1 MLLIDSR
8 EDSQLSKHIVKL
20 CDKENKP
27 YEKKWLEIGDYVIQ
41 TTPSLCVE
49 AKSSADFLQ
58 SVRNNRVFNQIDN
71 MDKEYDVNILLIYGN
86 LDDAVSYLDKKGYGS
101 SVKWKNKLKG
111 MFVGALSSITIH
123 TDTKVVWVDNYRTAA
138 HIVLS
143 CYANIN
149 KKLIIQKQLPKK
161 IRTDDVRID
170 MLSTVKGISIEKAK
184 LLLKKF
190 GTINELLNAN
200 EKEICTIEGIGK
212 GTAQNIHEVFSAE
225 DEVKY

>member
-8 EDSQLSKHIVKL
+8 EDSQLCKHIIKL
-20 CDKENKP
+20 CDKQKQP

-41 TTPSLCVE
+41 STPSLCVE
-49 AKSSADFLQ
+49 AKTTADFLQ
-58 SVRNNRVFNQIDN
+58 SVRNNRIFNQLDN

-86 LDDAVSYLDKKGYGS
+86 LNDAISYLDKVGMGS
-101 SVKWKNKLKG
+101 IQWRNKLKG
-111 MFVGALSSITIH
+111 MFIGALASIIMH

-138 HIVLS
+138 NLVVAS
-143 CYANIN
+143 YVKVD

-170 MLSTVKGISIEKAK
+170 LLTSIKGITVDKAK

-190 GTINELLNAN
+190 GNINEIGNTT
-200 EKEICTIEGIGK
+200 EKEICKIEGIGSV
-212 GTAQNIHEVFSAE
+212 TARNIYVALNSERR
-225 DEVKY
+225 VKY

>member
-8 EDSQLSKHIVKL
+8 EDSQLCKHIIKL
-20 CDKENKP
+20 CDKQNQP

-49 AKSSADFLQ
+49 AKTTADFLQ
-58 SVRNNRVFNQIDN
+58 SVRNNRIFNQVDN

-86 LDDAVSYLDKKGYGS
+86 LNDAISYLDKVGGS
-101 SVKWKNKLKG
+101 IQWRNKLKG
-111 MFVGALSSITIH
+111 MFVGALASIIMH

-138 HIVLS
+138 NLVMASYIK
-143 CYANIN
+143 ID

-170 MLSTVKGISIEKAK
+170 ILTTIKGITINKAQT
-184 LLLKKF
+184 LLEKF
-190 GTINELLNAN
+190 GNINEIGNTT
-200 EKEICTIEGIGK
+200 EKEICKIEGIGPV
-212 GTAQNIHEVFSAE
+212 TARNIYVALNNEKV
-225 DEVKY
+225 VKY

>member
-8 EDSQLSKHIVKL
+8 EDSQLCKHIIKL
-20 CDKENKP
+20 CDKQNQP

-49 AKSSADFLQ
+49 AKTTADFLQ
-58 SVRNNRVFNQIDN
+58 SVRNNRIFNQVDN

-86 LDDAVSYLDKKGYGS
+86 LNDAISYLDKVGGS
-101 SVKWKNKLKG
+101 IQWRNKLKG
-111 MFVGALSSITIH
+111 MFVGALASIIMH

-138 HIVLS
+138 NLVMASYIK
-143 CYANIN
+143 ID

-170 MLSTVKGISIEKAK
+170 ILTTIKGITINKAQT
-184 LLLKKF
+184 LLEKF
-190 GTINELLNAN
+190 GNINEIGNTT
-200 EKEICTIEGIGK
+200 EKEICKIEGIGSV
-212 GTAQNIHEVFSAE
+212 TARNIYVALNNEKV
-225 DEVKY
+225 VKY